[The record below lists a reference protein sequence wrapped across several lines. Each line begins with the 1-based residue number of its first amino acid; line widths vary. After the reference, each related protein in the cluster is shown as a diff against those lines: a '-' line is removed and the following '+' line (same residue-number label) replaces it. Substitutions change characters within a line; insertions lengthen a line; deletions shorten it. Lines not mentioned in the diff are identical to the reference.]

1 MNRKITYL
9 FLAFF
14 FLLILSAS
22 AQNNSNY
29 NPSDVFDLSFMNNP
43 GTIYRS
49 GNGSPGPDYW
59 QNRADYKIAAT
70 LDTIIPSV
78 KGNVTITYTN
88 NSPDEIGFLWLQ
100 LDQNLFT
107 KDSRGALTTPVGGY
121 RFGNTVFQGGD
132 SIQSVKVTLDGKTY
146 SPKYIITD
154 TRMKILLD
162 KAMHPKGDK
171 ISIEIKYSFKIP
183 EDGSDRMGRTETKNG
198 TIYEIAQWYPRMEVY
213 DDVQGWNTLPYLG
226 AGEFYLDY
234 GNYDYTITA
243 PYDQIVVASGELQN
257 PSDVLTHEEITRL
270 NKARNSDST
279 IAIINKNEIGKPSTR
294 PVNKGNLTWH
304 FKMENS
310 RDVTWAC
317 SKAFIWDAARVNLP
331 DKRKC
336 LAMSVYPIEVAGDSA
351 WGRST
356 EYVKGTL
363 EYNSKAYFEFP
374 YPVAVNVAGRVRG
387 MEYPGIV
394 FCGWKAKRG
403 VLWFVT
409 THEFGHTWFPMIV
422 GSNERKYAWMDEGFN
437 TFINNF
443 STRSFNHDE
452 YKTQRDSAPLIV
464 PYMLNQNVQPIM
476 TYADAVIDRDL
487 GNNAYF
493 KPALGLKILREDI
506 VGPELFDAA
515 FRTYISRWAYKH
527 PTPKD
532 FFRTMNNAT
541 GEDLNW
547 FWKEWF
553 YTTWTFDVAVKDV
566 KYVGDDASEGVLI
579 TIENLDKMA
588 LPVTVEVKEKNGKTG
603 IVKLPVEIWQR
614 GSEWTFHYDS
624 TSLIDSV
631 VIDPKRQLP
640 DVNFANNTWTSSVD
654 NTTPEQHS
662 KHKK

>member
-1 MNRKITYL
+1 MNKKSTFLFSAFL
-9 FLAFF
+9 FLTM
-14 FLLILSAS
+14 LSAN
-22 AQNNSNY
+22 AQDASKYNS
-29 NPSDVFDLSFMNNP
+29 SDVFDLSFLNNP
-43 GTIYRS
+43 GTVYRS
-49 GNGSPGPDYW
+49 GSGTPGPNYW
-59 QNRADYKIAAT
+59 QNCADYKIAAT
-70 LDTIIPSV
+70 LDTTIASV
-78 KGNVTITYTN
+78 NGKVSITYTN
-88 NSPDEIGFLWLQ
+88 NSPDELNFLWLQ
-100 LDQNLFT
+100 LDQNLF
-107 KDSRGALTTPVGGY
+107 KQDSRGALTTPVGGY

-132 SIQSVKVTLDGKTY
+132 SIQSVKITLDGKTY
-146 SPKYIITD
+146 TPKFIISD
-154 TRMKILLD
+154 TRMEILLD
-162 KAMHPKGDK
+162 KAMRPKGDK
-171 ISIEIKYSFKIP
+171 VTVDIAYSFKIP
-183 EDGSDRMGRTETKNG
+183 EDGSDRMGRTTTKNG

-213 DDVQGWNTLPYLG
+213 DDVEGWNTLPYLG

-234 GNYDYTITA
+234 GNYDFTITA
-243 PYDQIVVASGELQN
+243 PSNQIVVASGELQN
-257 PSDVLTHEEITRL
+257 SSDVLTHEEISRL

-279 IAIINKNEIGKPSTR
+279 IAIIGKNEIGNPSTR
-294 PVNKGNLTWH
+294 PTNKGNLTWH

-331 DKRKC
+331 DKKKC

-394 FCGWKAKRG
+394 FCGWEAKRG

-443 STRSFNHDE
+443 STRSFHNDE

-464 PYMLNQNVQPIM
+464 NYMMKPDVQPIM
-476 TYADAVIDRDL
+476 TYADAVVARDL

-493 KPALGLKILREDI
+493 KPALGLKMLREDI
-506 VGPELFDAA
+506 VGPQLFDAA
-515 FRTYISRWAYKH
+515 FRTYISRWAFKH

-532 FFRTMNNAT
+532 FFNTMNNAT

-553 YTTWTFDVAVKDV
+553 YNTWKFDVAVKDV
-566 KYVGDDASEGVLI
+566 KYFGDDASKGVLI
-579 TIENLDKMA
+579 TVENLEKMA
-588 LPVTVEVKEKNGKTG
+588 LPVTIQIKEKNGKVG
-603 IVKLPVEIWQR
+603 IVKLPVEVWQR
-614 GSEWTFHYDS
+614 GGVWTFHYDS
-624 TSLIDSV
+624 TDLVESV
-631 VIDPKRQLP
+631 IIDPDRQLP
-640 DVNFANNTWTSSVD
+640 DINFDNNVWKSSAD
-654 NTTPEQHS
+654 LSDDMP
-662 KHKK
+662 KHKKKK

>member
-1 MNRKITYL
+1 M
-9 FLAFF
+9 
-14 FLLILSAS
+14 
-22 AQNNSNY
+22 
-29 NPSDVFDLSFMNNP
+29 
-43 GTIYRS
+43 
-49 GNGSPGPDYW
+49 
-59 QNRADYKIAAT
+59 
-70 LDTIIPSV
+70 
-78 KGNVTITYTN
+78 
-88 NSPDEIGFLWLQ
+88 
-100 LDQNLFT
+100 DQNLF
-107 KDSRGALTTPVGGY
+107 KQDSRGALTTPVGGY

-132 SIQSVKVTLDGKTY
+132 SIQSVKITLDGKTY
-146 SPKYIITD
+146 TPKFIISD
-154 TRMKILLD
+154 TRMEILLD
-162 KAMHPKGDK
+162 KAMRPKGDK
-171 ISIEIKYSFKIP
+171 VTVDIAYSFKIP
-183 EDGSDRMGRTETKNG
+183 EDGSDRMGRTTTKNG

-213 DDVQGWNTLPYLG
+213 DDVEGWNTLPYLG

-234 GNYDYTITA
+234 GNYDFTITA
-243 PYDQIVVASGELQN
+243 PSNQIVVASGELQN
-257 PSDVLTHEEITRL
+257 SSDVLTHEEISRL

-279 IAIINKNEIGKPSTR
+279 IAIIGKNEIGNPSTR
-294 PVNKGNLTWH
+294 PTNKGNLTWH

-331 DKRKC
+331 DKKKC

-394 FCGWKAKRG
+394 FCGWEAKRG

-443 STRSFNHDE
+443 STRSFHNDE

-464 PYMLNQNVQPIM
+464 NYMMKPDVQPIM
-476 TYADAVIDRDL
+476 TYADAVVARDL

-493 KPALGLKILREDI
+493 KPALGLKMLREDI
-506 VGPELFDAA
+506 VGPQLFDAA
-515 FRTYISRWAYKH
+515 FRTYISRWAFKH

-532 FFRTMNNAT
+532 FFNTMNNAT

-553 YTTWTFDVAVKDV
+553 YNTWKFDVAVKDV
-566 KYVGDDASEGVLI
+566 KYFGDDASKGVLI
-579 TIENLDKMA
+579 TVENLEKMA
-588 LPVTVEVKEKNGKTG
+588 LPVTIQIKEKNGKVG
-603 IVKLPVEIWQR
+603 IVKLPVEVWQR
-614 GSEWTFHYDS
+614 GGVWTFHYDS
-624 TSLIDSV
+624 TDLVESV
-631 VIDPKRQLP
+631 IIDPDRQLP
-640 DVNFANNTWTSSVD
+640 DINFDNNVWKSSAD
-654 NTTPEQHS
+654 LSDDMP
-662 KHKK
+662 KHKKKK